1 MWLGGSVD
9 QFYVDVAGLFRDQ
22 AINITDLRSFV
33 RRIGCFVHFAVI
45 TQHVYRLALAL
56 RINMIPDLLQSIT
69 YVIPFIFPI
78 TRYYT
83 NPKYKDVLCKM
94 PLAAKVFN
102 HTKRLT
108 LLASTALSF
117 QMCPSNFHSN
127 DVMSF
132 APKISLFV
140 LKL

>member
-33 RRIGCFVHFAVI
+33 RRIDWFVHFAVI
-45 TQHVYRLALAL
+45 TQHVCRLALAL

-69 YVIPFIFPI
+69 YVMPFIFPI

-83 NPKYKDVLCKM
+83 LLHVITRYY
-94 PLAAKVFN
+94 
-102 HTKRLT
+102 T
-108 LLASTALSF
+108 LLHVITRYYTLLHKSK
-117 QMCPSNFHSN
+117 
-127 DVMSF
+127 V
-132 APKISLFV
+132 
-140 LKL
+140 